1 MAPRADALLA
11 ERGLFESRAKA
22 REAIEA
28 GLVRADGRLVKKPSE
43 DIASDA
49 QLSAAAPYPWVSR
62 GGVKLAHALETFN
75 VNPSGRYCLDVG
87 ASTGGFTDVLL
98 TRGARHVVA
107 LDVGHG
113 QLHPRI
119 RGDARVTALERLD
132 ARALEPTH
140 LAEPPSLIVCD
151 ASFISLALI
160 LPNVLALAAR
170 PPIAP
175 LETSAAPAAT
185 LIALIKPQFE
195 AGRAAAKKGVVR
207 DVLVHKEVCARI
219 AHEVE
224 GLGWRLKGLCPSP
237 IEGGDGNREFLLCG
251 QKS

>member
-1 MAPRADALLA
+1 MAPRADTLLA

-28 GLVRADGRLVKKPSE
+28 GLVRADGRIVKKPSE
-43 DIASDA
+43 DIAPEA
-49 QLSAAAPYPWVSR
+49 ELIAAAPYPWVSR
-62 GGVKLAHALETFN
+62 GGVKLAHALETFG
-75 VNPSGRYCLDVG
+75 VDPSGRYCLDVG

-107 LDVGHG
+107 VDVGHG

-119 RGDARVTALERLD
+119 RSDARVTALERLD
-132 ARALEPTH
+132 ARALERAH

-160 LPNVLALAAR
+160 LPNVLALGGAR
-170 PPIAP
+170 NIG
-175 LETSAAPAAT
+175 EPAAT

-195 AGRAAAKKGVVR
+195 AGRAAVKKGVVR
-207 DVLVHKEVCARI
+207 DVLVHKEVCARV
-219 AHEVE
+219 AQQME

>member
-1 MAPRADALLA
+1 MAPRADLILA

-43 DIASDA
+43 EIAA
-49 QLSAAAPYPWVSR
+49 QAELTTAKPYPWVSR
-62 GGVKLAHALETFN
+62 GGVKLAHALETFG
-75 VNPSGRYCLDVG
+75 VDPSGRYCLDIG
-87 ASTGGFTDVLL
+87 ASTGGFSDVLL

-107 LDVGHG
+107 VDVGHG

-119 RGDARVTALERLD
+119 NGDARVTALERLD
-132 ARALEPTH
+132 ARALERSH
-140 LAEPPSLIVCD
+140 LAEAPSLIVCD
-151 ASFISLALI
+151 ASFISLTLI
-160 LPNVLALAAR
+160 LPHVLALAAQD
-170 PPIAP
+170 
-175 LETSAAPAAT
+175 AT

-207 DVLVHKEVCARI
+207 DAAVHEEACARV
-219 AHEVE
+219 AQEVE
-224 GLGWRLKGLCPSP
+224 RLGWRLEGLCPSP

>member
-1 MAPRADALLA
+1 MAPRADTLLA

-43 DIASDA
+43 DIATDA
-49 QLSAAAPYPWVSR
+49 RVSATAPYPWVSR
-62 GGVKLAHALETFN
+62 GGVKLAHALENFG
-75 VNPSGRYCLDVG
+75 VDPRGRYCLDVG

-98 TRGARHVVA
+98 SRGARHVVA
-107 LDVGHG
+107 VDVGHG

-119 RGDARVTALERLD
+119 RGDARVTVLERLD
-132 ARALEPTH
+132 ARALEPGR

-151 ASFISLALI
+151 ASFISLTLI
-160 LPNVLALAAR
+160 LPNVLALAT
-170 PPIAP
+170 P
-175 LETSAAPAAT
+175 EAT
-185 LIALIKPQFE
+185 LITLIKPQFE

-207 DVLVHKEVCARI
+207 DALVHRQVCARI
-219 AHEVE
+219 AQEVE
-224 GLGWRLKGLCPSP
+224 RLGWRIAGLCPSP

>member
-1 MAPRADALLA
+1 MAPRADTLLA

-43 DIASDA
+43 DIAPEA
-49 QLSAAAPYPWVSR
+49 ELIAAAPYPWVSR
-62 GGVKLAHALETFN
+62 GGVKLAHALETFG
-75 VNPSGRYCLDVG
+75 VDPSGRYCLDVG

-107 LDVGHG
+107 VDVGHG

-119 RGDARVTALERLD
+119 RNDARVTALERLD
-132 ARALEPTH
+132 ARALERAH

-160 LPNVLALAAR
+160 LPNVLALGRATSDRAAR
-170 PPIAP
+170 NIGGARRDIDRADQ
-175 LETSAAPAAT
+175 AAVRGGARGGE
-185 LIALIKPQFE
+185 K
-195 AGRAAAKKGVVR
+195 GRR
-207 DVLVHKEVCARI
+207 ARRFG
-219 AHEVE
+219 A
-224 GLGWRLKGLCPSP
+224 
-237 IEGGDGNREFLLCG
+237 
-251 QKS
+251 

>member
-1 MAPRADALLA
+1 MAPRADTLLA

-43 DIASDA
+43 DIARDA

-62 GGVKLAHALETFN
+62 GGVKLAHALEAFN
-75 VNPSGRYCLDVG
+75 VHPLGRYCLDIG

-107 LDVGHG
+107 VDVGHG
-113 QLHPRI
+113 QLHPRV

-132 ARALEPTH
+132 ARALKPIH

-160 LPNVLALAAR
+160 LPHVLALAA
-170 PPIAP
+170 PD
-175 LETSAAPAAT
+175 AT
-185 LIALIKPQFE
+185 LIALIK
-195 AGRAAAKKGVVR
+195 AGRAATKKGVVR

-219 AHEVE
+219 AQEVE